1 MDWVF
6 LVGRIAFAL
15 IFIASGLFFHLLGG
29 RRMAVEY
36 ARANGVPA
44 PEAAVPLTGVL
55 ILVAGLMIVVGLW
68 MDLAALALVVFL
80 VPTMLLMHAFWKVDD
95 AERRMLEQVQ
105 FQKDLALA
113 GAALILF
120 VAARELGDA
129 IGIALEPALF
139 D

>member
-1 MDWVF
+1 MDWVL
-6 LVGRIAFAL
+6 LVGRIAFSV
-15 IFIASGLFFHLLGG
+15 IFITSGLFFHLVN
-29 RRMAVEY
+29 RRVAVEY
-36 ARANGVPA
+36 ARGKGVPA
-44 PEAAVPLTGVL
+44 PELSVPLTGIL

-80 VPTMLLMHAFWKVDD
+80 VPTMLLMHNFWQAQDEQ
-95 AERRMLEQVQ
+95 ERTMEQIQ

-120 VAARELGDA
+120 VAARELGDG
-129 IGIALEPALF
+129 IGIAIEPALF